1 MIFPN
6 FVRPIKFYLEDS
18 TLSRPTSPDLK
29 WPLTREER
37 IQELDELYPLYSHTP
52 QAQNIIAA
60 KKHHSQFPAEQI
72 VPANMITFMEGKQIG
87 ESEVSLYSGQPWCE
101 VWMYYYTICNTR

>member
-6 FVRPIKFYLEDS
+6 FGHPIKFYIEDS